1 MLGGNEYFATEL
13 QAVQGKERYDI
24 KISQNTSNVSPNEG
38 QKTKTKTKTKL
49 GLSFTSV
56 KKMLKSNDLSLS
68 IQ

>member
-38 QKTKTKTKTKL
+38 QKTKTKTKL